1 MKAIALALLAT
12 LIATLGQ
19 LLLKSGMRQ
28 VGPVSRSNLSNPFLL
43 LLTVFTNPWILIAI
57 PIYAAGFLTW
67 LIVLS
72 KLDLSYAY
80 PFLAVTYVL
89 VPLLSW
95 LFLGEQ
101 VPLMRWIGIA
111 VVCIGIVLV
120 GWAK

>member
-1 MKAIALALLAT
+1 MQAMALALLAT

-19 LLLKSGMRQ
+19 LLLKTGMRQ
-28 VGPVSRSNLSNPFLL
+28 VGPISGSDLSNPFPL

-57 PIYAAGFLTW
+57 PIYVAGFLMW

-72 KLDLSYAY
+72 KLDLSHAY

-95 LFLGEQ
+95 LLLGEQ
-101 VPLMRWIGIA
+101 VPSMRWIGIA
-111 VVCIGIVLV
+111 VICVGLVLV

>member
-1 MKAIALALLAT
+1 MNAIELAWSAT
-12 LIATLGQ
+12 LKATVGQ
-19 LLLKSGMRQ
+19 VLLKTGMRQ
-28 VGPVSRSNLSNPFLL
+28 VGPVSRADLSSPLPLLLMVFSNPL
-43 LLTVFTNPWILIAI
+43 ILIAI
-57 PIYAAGFLTW
+57 PLYVAGFLVW

-72 KLDLSYAY
+72 KLDLSHAY

-111 VVCIGIVLV
+111 VVCLGIVLV

>member
-28 VGPVSRSNLSNPFLL
+28 VGPISRADLSNPLPL
-43 LLTVFTNPWILIAI
+43 LLTVFSNPLILVAI
-57 PIYAAGFLTW
+57 PLYVAGFLTW

-80 PFLAVTYVL
+80 LFLAVTYVL
-89 VPLLSW
+89 VPLLSR
-95 LFLGEQ
+95 LFLGEH
-101 VPLMRWIGIA
+101 VPTMRWIGIA
-111 VVCIGIVLV
+111 VICMGLILV
-120 GWAK
+120 GRAK

>member
-28 VGPVSRSNLSNPFLL
+28 VGPISRVDLSNPFPLL
-43 LLTVFTNPWILIAI
+43 VTVFSNPLILIAI
-57 PIYAAGFLTW
+57 PLYVAGFLTW

-95 LFLGEQ
+95 LLLGEH
-101 VPLMRWIGIA
+101 VPSMRWIGIA
-111 VVCIGIVLV
+111 VICVGLVLV

>member
-1 MKAIALALLAT
+1 MRAVGLALLAT

-28 VGPVSRSNLSNPFLL
+28 VGPVTRADLGHPLPLL
-43 LLTVFTNPWILIAI
+43 VTVFTNPLILIAI
-57 PIYAAGFLTW
+57 PLYVAGFLTW

-95 LFLGEQ
+95 LFLGEH
-101 VPLMRWIGIA
+101 VPLMRWMGIA
-111 VVCIGIVLV
+111 VICIGLVLV
-120 GWAK
+120 GRAR

>member
-1 MKAIALALLAT
+1 MSAIALALLAT

-28 VGPVSRSNLSNPFLL
+28 VGPVSLTNLSHPLPL
-43 LLTVFTNPWILIAI
+43 LLTVFTNPLILIAV
-57 PIYAAGFLTW
+57 PLYVAGFLTW

-89 VPLLSW
+89 VPLFSW

-101 VPLMRWIGIA
+101 VPLMRWVGIA
-111 VVCIGIVLV
+111 VICVGLVLV
-120 GWAK
+120 GQAK

>member
-1 MKAIALALLAT
+1 MSAIALALLAT

-28 VGPVSRSNLSNPFLL
+28 VGPVSFSDLSDPFPLF
-43 LLTVFTNPWILIAI
+43 LTVFTNPLILIAI
-57 PIYAAGFLTW
+57 PLYVAGFLTW

-101 VPLMRWIGIA
+101 VPSMRWVGIA
-111 VVCIGIVLV
+111 VICAGLILV